1 MERTSLIREIAKI
14 VEDNWKTTKSPLLL
28 SKLGNEASGEIARNA
43 RSYAGSLANFIEKE
57 VADVRIVNHSK
68 IASLTGAVPER
79 ITDNPDDLLAQ
90 VQRSRAGKIT
100 GGQQDVG
107 RKDLLRFLLESL
119 SESDAKRM
127 DIPLDIAQKLSQV
140 RM

>member
-1 MERTSLIREIAKI
+1 MERTSLIREIAKL
-14 VEDNWKTTKSPLLL
+14 VEDSWKTTKSPLLL
-28 SKLGNEASGEIARNA
+28 SKLGNEANGEVARNA

-57 VADVRIVNHSK
+57 VAEVRIVKHSK
-68 IASLTGAVPER
+68 VTSLTGAVPKR

-90 VQRSRAGKIT
+90 VQRSSARKNTDGR
-100 GGQQDVG
+100 QDVD

-119 SESDAKRM
+119 SESDAKRIA
-127 DIPLDIAQKLSQV
+127 IPLDIAQKLSQV